1 MTSNEVQDQK
11 ILSLEKR
18 ADQMNNAINGN
29 GQKGLKQVAEATSTK
44 VGLLIWFIGIQTTAM
59 VSGFAALI
67 FKALG

>member
-1 MTSNEVQDQK
+1 
-11 ILSLEKR
+11 
-18 ADQMNNAINGN
+18 MNNAINGN
-29 GQKGLKQVAEATSTK
+29 GQKGLKQVAESTSTK